1 MVIIR
6 SMNPQPLLT
15 KVLCSLCLVPALLGL
30 ASCQVRESA
39 GPAPVCSALEATVNH
54 HLVEAALNA
63 YEGEVQDKTAVQQGT
78 RLGLINQH
86 LLTLQIHLQLLAQ
99 NRCPARSGPLDP
111 SAYAAAAQNCYL
123 SRLQA
128 SAASLE
134 DKPAAARSLA
144 EDKARTACDFG
155 NWKAR

>member
-1 MVIIR
+1 MNSKFPLARAIR
-6 SMNPQPLLT
+6 WACLL
-15 KVLCSLCLVPALLGL
+15 PALLWL
-30 ASCQVRESA
+30 ASCNVREVA
-39 GPAPVCSALEATVNH
+39 APASVCSTLDATVNR

-86 LLTLQIHLQLLAQ
+86 LLTMQIHLQLLAQ
-99 NRCPARSGPLDP
+99 NRCPARSAPLDP
-111 SAYAAAAQNCYL
+111 AAYAAAAQNCYL

-144 EDKARTACDFG
+144 EDKARAACDFG
-155 NWKAR
+155 HWTAR